1 MAYTPT
7 EWQSGDIVTS
17 EKLNKI
23 ENGIAG
29 AGGGVLVV
37 TMDVATG
44 ALDKT
49 WQEIHD
55 AMNSSV
61 LCVVYRQEE
70 DDVEGLASIDF
81 NLIRNILLQE
91 GSYSLSLDDGLRLI
105 ASTANDY
112 PVVND

>member
-1 MAYTPT
+1 MADQRTYKMLL
-7 EWQSGDIVTS
+7 GDIA
-17 EKLNKI
+17 L
-23 ENGIAG
+23 
-29 AGGGVLVV
+29 GGGGGGGGIL
-37 TMDVATG
+37 VATLDTSTG
-44 ALDKT
+44 TLDKT
-49 WQEIHD
+49 WKEIYD
-55 AMNSSV
+55 AMDSSV